1 MTAPRQTPDWQGGV
15 IMFSTCPL
23 VRLSVRPS
31 VCYKLVNQCSVVE
44 FSLLI
49 VALNRLT
56 PHDDSSVLWY
66 ICNGEDLI
74 NITKA
79 ETSARDRR
87 ICTVY
92 RSSGGGR
99 VLTSKMSP
107 RRLYT
112 GVKSPRGGFL

>member
-1 MTAPRQTPDWQGGV
+1 
-15 IMFSTCPL
+15 MFSTCPL

-79 ETSARDRR
+79 ETSARERR

-92 RSSGGGR
+92 RSSGGG

>member
-1 MTAPRQTPDWQGGV
+1 
-15 IMFSTCPL
+15 MFSTCPL

-79 ETSARDRR
+79 ETSARERR
-87 ICTVY
+87 ICTTGVQIL
-92 RSSGGGR
+92 RGGGE
-99 VLTSKMSP
+99 
-107 RRLYT
+107 
-112 GVKSPRGGFL
+112 FLPAKCLPGDFTPV